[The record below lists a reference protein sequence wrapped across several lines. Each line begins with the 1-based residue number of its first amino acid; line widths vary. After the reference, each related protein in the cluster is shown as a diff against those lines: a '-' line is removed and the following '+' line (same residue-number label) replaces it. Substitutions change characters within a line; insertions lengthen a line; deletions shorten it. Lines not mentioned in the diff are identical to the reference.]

1 MLELETRK
9 RAFGETVV
17 SYMIERNTHDDLNT
31 DKRGRAAG
39 GSLGCK
45 QGFKIIFSLA
55 IYFEI
60 RD

>member
-17 SYMIERNTHDDLNT
+17 SYMIERKTHDDLNT
-31 DKRGRAAG
+31 DKRGLAAG

-45 QGFKIIFSLA
+45 QGSNIICPLA
-55 IYFEI
+55 ISFEI